1 MAWKWRNYDGILAK
15 LIPKEQIKGLI
26 KQDIVVRPGEQVVIL
41 RNGKIEDTV
50 TQTRLE
56 KMGGGFGNWLSKK
69 IGFGEDL
76 ELLFVDT
83 TETDIDLGINEY
95 SNEHDEVK
103 GTCTLRVRIDPTKA
117 AKLIGLM
124 KTFAHQES
132 DVDKSA
138 DQPLAKKLWKKK
150 KTLFGRVKEDWY
162 AAMILESSDLAVK
175 LEDELRSKVFTSTI
189 GSYSSDD
196 VRKNPEVRE
205 KIEQEIAVELRKTFE
220 MWGLTLLNFYTTL
233 EAGAYEELEQYRRDK
248 NILIEKA
255 DIDSLPSFMEE
266 IRSLD
271 RSHQKRKLQL
281 EHAFN
286 LRRMNLLNDEDLKDI
301 KQERDL
307 TRQEQLVKK
316 RLEIQKDQQT
326 SEWQEHV
333 QDMKELFGEP
343 YLQKYGVPG
352 VLDVKERMQQWK
364 QARAEHE
371 VDMEIKKYQGTEL
384 ASQQV
389 QADVEKEKA
398 RMDAEKAKHNLET
411 YERGMTQE
419 QKRMNN
425 TLDKS
430 AEMMQAAK
438 QNVPDTIVHGSSQ
451 PSTRVN
457 VQDKS
462 SNKKSSQQ
470 CPNCHKPVQ
479 SEWKVCPNCGAK
491 LQ

>member
-26 KQDIVVRPGEQVVIL
+26 KQDIVIRPGEVVVIL

-56 KMGGGFGNWLSKK
+56 KMGGGFGNWLKK
-69 IGFGEDL
+69 KVGFGEDL

-83 TETDIDLGINEY
+83 TETDIDLAINEY
-95 SNEHDEVK
+95 SKEHDEVK

-132 DVDKSA
+132 DGDKAA
-138 DQPLAKKLWKKK
+138 DHPLAKKLWKKK

-162 AAMILESSDLAVK
+162 AAMILESSDLAIK
-175 LEDELRSKVFTSTI
+175 LEDELRSKVFSSTI
-189 GSYSSDD
+189 GFHASED

-205 KIEQEIAVELRKTFE
+205 NIEQNIAVELRKTFE

-255 DIDSLPSFMEE
+255 DIDSLPEFMEE

-271 RSHQKRKLQL
+271 RDHQKRKRQL
-281 EHAFN
+281 EHAFD
-286 LRRMNLLNDEDLKDI
+286 LRRMNLLNDHDLEDI

-307 TRQEQLVKK
+307 TRQKEL
-316 RLEIQKDQQT
+316 LEFKAQQRET
-326 SEWQEHV
+326 TDWREHT

-343 YLQKYGVPG
+343 YIQKYGVPG
-352 VLDVKERMQQWK
+352 VLDVKERMEQWK
-364 QARAEHE
+364 RARAEHD

-411 YERGMTQE
+411 YERGMSQE
-419 QKRMNN
+419 QKRINN
-425 TLDKS
+425 TLEKS
-430 AEMMQAAK
+430 AEMMQSAK
-438 QNVPDTIVHGSSQ
+438 QNVPDTLVQGASQ

-457 VQDKS
+457 VHDKS
-462 SNKKSSQQ
+462 SKSSQQ

-479 SEWKVCPNCGAK
+479 SEWKVCPHCGAK